1 MIACLGCWMFG
12 RTTQKEP
19 TLRKNIPMNILQA
32 ILLGIVEGLT
42 EFIPVSSTAH
52 LLITQTILKIPSD
65 NISFIFNIVVQMGA
79 IFALILYFWSDLV
92 EIIKTTLAN
101 LPNVFKFNQLPTEAK
116 MGWFIVLASV
126 PAFIAA
132 FLLKHVV
139 EQMFTQPL
147 LHASIRLMTAAILLT
162 IAERFGRKNRSTE
175 SMTWIDSIVIGC
187 FQVLAVFPG
196 ASRSGSTISGGMLM
210 GLDRKSAARFA
221 MLISV
226 PVMLAA
232 GLVESLDLA
241 NAQGANGAI
250 LPVAIGTIVA
260 GVTGWLAIKWLI
272 NYLQSHSLYIFS
284 AYCFIVSIACFLFY
298 SLG

>member
-1 MIACLGCWMFG
+1 
-12 RTTQKEP
+12 
-19 TLRKNIPMNILQA
+19 MNILQA

-101 LPNVFKFNQLPTEAK
+101 LPNVFNFNQLPTEAK

-210 GLDRKSAARFA
+210 GSDRRETA
-221 MLISV
+221 L
-226 PVMLAA
+226 
-232 GLVESLDLA
+232 
-241 NAQGANGAI
+241 
-250 LPVAIGTIVA
+250 
-260 GVTGWLAIKWLI
+260 
-272 NYLQSHSLYIFS
+272 
-284 AYCFIVSIACFLFY
+284 
-298 SLG
+298 